1 VGVGGVAVR
10 PCAGGMV
17 DRAGEASCPPPPVGE
32 GGLAAGAGGRWLV
45 WASMGFRAGEVVSE
59 AMWAYRVF
67 CFAAQ
72 ESLTRHSPASCIDD
86 AHAFLPAPGILQ
98 SPPLSPLPG
107 RTRWSICA

>member
-1 VGVGGVAVR
+1 MGVGGVVVR

-17 DRAGEASCPPPPVGE
+17 DRAGEASCPPPVGE

-59 AMWAYRVF
+59 AMWAYASF

-86 AHAFLPAPGILQ
+86 AHPLLPAPGILHR
-98 SPPLSPLPG
+98 SHPCPAGG
-107 RTRWSICA
+107 RRSICA